1 MCSLLR
7 VHEGDL
13 TYSVS
18 PWEFKMVH
26 TGDGSALM
34 SSITG
39 LLVKLGCVFCAAE
52 RFVPNSVVILLL

>member
-1 MCSLLR
+1 
-7 VHEGDL
+7 
-13 TYSVS
+13 
-18 PWEFKMVH
+18 MVH